1 MPRHCIDDE
10 WDRDALFAC
19 RNLISL
25 EFAAEHLKVATHAVD
40 EAAGQAQGSLPLW
53 IFGGSGQ
60 LMRKYRDTYVGI
72 GPSAGPD
79 LPRAWQGHSA
89 QGLLG
94 EARQRHASPGGL
106 DGLNYV
112 AN

>member
-1 MPRHCIDDE
+1 
-10 WDRDALFAC
+10 
-19 RNLISL
+19 
-25 EFAAEHLKVATHAVD
+25 
-40 EAAGQAQGSLPLW
+40 
-53 IFGGSGQ
+53 
-60 LMRKYRDTYVGI
+60 MRKYRDTYVGT

-94 EARQRHASPGGL
+94 EARQCHASPGGL

>member
-1 MPRHCIDDE
+1 
-10 WDRDALFAC
+10 
-19 RNLISL
+19 
-25 EFAAEHLKVATHAVD
+25 
-40 EAAGQAQGSLPLW
+40 
-53 IFGGSGQ
+53 
-60 LMRKYRDTYVGI
+60 MRKYRDTYVGI

-94 EARQRHASPGGL
+94 EARQCHASPGGL